1 MKSNNTERGQS
12 LVEFAISL
20 VIILFLLAGAVEFG
34 MALFQYIQ
42 LRDAAQEG
50 ALYGSICPRDA
61 AKIEDRVRYASNTPL
76 KLMDPPLGPAPGD
89 PDYVTVQVEGRDGT
103 DGSTSTPKDLLLV
116 KAGDGIYVKATYNHR
131 IFMPFVPEFIG
142 SKTIQIRAFVID
154 TVLDTDMSKPEC
166 Q

>member
-1 MKSNNTERGQS
+1 MKPNKTERGQS

-20 VIILFLLAGAVEFG
+20 TIILFLLAGAVEFG
-34 MALFQYIQ
+34 IALFQFIQ

-50 ALYGSICPRDA
+50 ALYGSICPRDDT
-61 AKIEDRVRYASNTPL
+61 KIENRVRNASYSPL
-76 KLMDPPLGPAPGD
+76 DLTIASGPDAVD
-89 PDYVTVQVEGRDGT
+89 INVEGRVGNDPT
-103 DGSTSTPKDLLLV
+103 ASKSLSSV
-116 KAGDGIYVKATYNHR
+116 VSGDGIYVEASYDHR